1 MDGNRRERPPRA
13 NTGNPSFYPPAH
25 VAIQG
30 FHHHHH
36 LPNFCLTICI
46 SYFPDSEK
54 QNIQLSES
62 RRNSIRLSCG
72 FGRALWGAPLT
83 SHNHTDSLLTWEMED
98 TKHRGVFRCHF
109 FGCAVFIE
117 LRLFG
122 HEGGV
127 SGFVV
132 LELGVPKLFASVHVE
147 SPCSSTKS
155 ITLWSVPSSV
165 AGLRV
170 RRVICGTYF
179 WIGVF
184 YWQRFHLNEKL
195 HPFLLPIFHY
205 VYNDACSWNTRDV

>member
-36 LPNFCLTICI
+36 LPKFCLTICI

-109 FGCAVFIE
+109 FWVCCFHWTEAIWPWRWCRWVCCSGTGCFQTVRQCPCWEPLHLLQIRNLWARAYVRSTPDRVKSYMWNFFWFKYVLVTQI
-117 LRLFG
+117 LF
-122 HEGGV
+122 E
-127 SGFVV
+127 
-132 LELGVPKLFASVHVE
+132 
-147 SPCSSTKS
+147 
-155 ITLWSVPSSV
+155 
-165 AGLRV
+165 
-170 RRVICGTYF
+170 
-179 WIGVF
+179 
-184 YWQRFHLNEKL
+184 
-195 HPFLLPIFHY
+195 
-205 VYNDACSWNTRDV
+205 